1 MKGLYEVILEPRGD
15 ERGFLTELYRKD
27 LFKKSGIEVDF
38 VQDNQSRSQKN
49 VIRGLHFQWDPPL
62 GKLMR
67 VSRGSLFFVAVDIRK
82 KSETLGQRAIYEL
95 SEEGNLQIY
104 ASAGFACGFCVLSD
118 TADLH
123 YKYTAFYNPAGES
136 NIIWN
141 DPILGIPW
149 PVKIPRLS
157 ERDKNAYTFNSWLKR
172 PESDYV

>member
-1 MKGLYEVILEPRGD
+1 MKGLYEVILEPQGD

-27 LFKKSGIEVDF
+27 LFKKSNIEVDF

-82 KSETLGQRAIYEL
+82 KSETLGQHATYEL
-95 SEEGNLQIY
+95 KEEGNLQIY

-118 TADLH
+118 IADVH

-141 DPILGIPW
+141 DPTLGIPW
-149 PVKIPRLS
+149 PIKNPILS
-157 ERDKNAYTFNSWLKR
+157 ERDKNAHTFNSWLKR
-172 PESDYV
+172 SESNYV